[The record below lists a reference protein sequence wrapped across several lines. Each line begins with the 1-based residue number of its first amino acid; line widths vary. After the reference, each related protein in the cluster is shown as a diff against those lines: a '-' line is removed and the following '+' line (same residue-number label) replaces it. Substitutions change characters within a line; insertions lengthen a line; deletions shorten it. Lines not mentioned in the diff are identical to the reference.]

1 MGPWYT
7 RYSRQLCS
15 AGRLIGGSTV
25 PEEYGGGCR
34 ATTYGAGSTRT
45 NENYLERTQ
54 MSVACCTASAE
65 AYRTKIQIVVTEP
78 RAIAG
83 PAVVLN
89 SASTINWSEDRK
101 PRELRAFDTSV
112 LYKRRL
118 RSGTWIE

>member
-1 MGPWYT
+1 
-7 RYSRQLCS
+7 
-15 AGRLIGGSTV
+15 
-25 PEEYGGGCR
+25 
-34 ATTYGAGSTRT
+34 
-45 NENYLERTQ
+45 
-54 MSVACCTASAE
+54 
-65 AYRTKIQIVVTEP
+65 VVTEP
-78 RAIAG
+78 TAIAG